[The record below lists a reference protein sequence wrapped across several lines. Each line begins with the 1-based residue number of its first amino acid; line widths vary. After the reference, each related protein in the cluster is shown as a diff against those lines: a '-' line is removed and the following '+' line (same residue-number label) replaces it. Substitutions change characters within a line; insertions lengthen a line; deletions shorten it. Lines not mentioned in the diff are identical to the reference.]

1 MLSAGAV
8 VTPLT
13 ALACDWAGGVTVR
26 PPRPHLSPGGSD
38 EMSRRVFPPVTV
50 PCLQVSAAARLPLA
64 AGRPSLFPSPSSPF
78 SFSGLPAV
86 VLSKSLEVHVNGTS
100 PVLPFTDFLRHRSL
114 EAMWWV
120 PPSWNPAGRARRD
133 FTLAGRG
140 LRSLPPV
147 WPGSDCRSLRCLPWS

>member
-38 EMSRRVFPPVTV
+38 EMSRRVFPPLTV

-64 AGRPSLFPSPSSPF
+64 AGRPSLSEPLL
-78 SFSGLPAV
+78 SFLLLWAP
-86 VLSKSLEVHVNGTS
+86 
-100 PVLPFTDFLRHRSL
+100 R
-114 EAMWWV
+114 
-120 PPSWNPAGRARRD
+120 GRA
-133 FTLAGRG
+133 FKELRG
-140 LRSLPPV
+140 ARERHLSRPALY
-147 WPGSDCRSLRCLPWS
+147 